1 MASLLIWL
9 AICYFYIRRYCGINQ
24 VIFEKIF
31 IFASMWKTSTLLF
44 SCFFC
49 LLSLV
54 GKAQSAKTTP
64 FSDGGSK
71 VVKAYPNPASS
82 RINFE
87 LQNNNEQGYEIIVF
101 NFLGKRID
109 QIKNLNTRTTVE
121 LDKYY
126 SGLYIFQLRDKQGN
140 LVESGKFNVVK

>member
-1 MASLLIWL
+1 
-9 AICYFYIRRYCGINQ
+9 
-24 VIFEKIF
+24 
-31 IFASMWKTSTLLF
+31 MWKTSTLLF
-44 SCFFC
+44 TFFLC
-49 LLSLV
+49 LFSLV
-54 GKAQSAKTTP
+54 GKAQTAKTTP

-71 VVKAYPNPASS
+71 IMKLYPNPASS

-109 QIKNLNTRTTVE
+109 QIKPQNVRTTVE

-126 SGLYIFQLRDKQGN
+126 PGVYIFQLRDKQGN
-140 LVESGKFNVVK
+140 LVESGKFNVVKN